1 MVGVKDQILK
11 QVKEM
16 KPVLWKNECR
26 RCSPEV
32 LASLDIGM
40 TDIMEAAAR
49 LDRFAP
55 FIRKTFPETGDGII
69 ESPLRTAFELQSE
82 LSGLYEKQLTGK
94 MFIKCDSELG
104 VAGSIKARGGIYEVL
119 KHAEDLLLKEGL
131 LSLDDDYSRIDSPEF
146 RNFFSRYRIAVGST
160 GNLGLSIGII
170 SARLGFNVTVH
181 MSNDAK
187 EWKKLLLRDRG
198 VTVVEHEDDYSKAV
212 EEGRRECVGDPDAY
226 FVDDEN
232 SPDLFLG
239 YAVAAL
245 RLKEQLRTAGI
256 EVDKAHPLYVYL
268 PCGGAPGG
276 ITFGLKHLFGDNVH
290 CFFVEP
296 THSPCMLLG
305 MLTDDPDIRVNDHG
319 IDNITEADGL
329 AVGSPSNFVYTMI
342 KDLIDGIY
350 TIEDEELYVLLAL
363 LKDSENAV
371 VEPSAASS
379 LKGPWMIEAE
389 DGATHIAWLTG
400 GLFLPENLFSGMYEK
415 GKSIL
420 STKA

>member
-1 MVGVKDQILK
+1 
-11 QVKEM
+11 
-16 KPVLWKNECR
+16 
-26 RCSPEV
+26 
-32 LASLDIGM
+32 
-40 TDIMEAAAR
+40 
-49 LDRFAP
+49 
-55 FIRKTFPETGDGII
+55 
-69 ESPLRTAFELQSE
+69 
-82 LSGLYEKQLTGK
+82 
-94 MFIKCDSELG
+94 
-104 VAGSIKARGGIYEVL
+104 
-119 KHAEDLLLKEGL
+119 
-131 LSLDDDYSRIDSPEF
+131 
-146 RNFFSRYRIAVGST
+146 
-160 GNLGLSIGII
+160 
-170 SARLGFNVTVH
+170 
-181 MSNDAK
+181 
-187 EWKKLLLRDRG
+187 
-198 VTVVEHEDDYSKAV
+198 VVEHEDDYSKAV

-268 PCGGAPGG
+268 PCGVGGAPGG

-415 GKSIL
+415 GRSIL